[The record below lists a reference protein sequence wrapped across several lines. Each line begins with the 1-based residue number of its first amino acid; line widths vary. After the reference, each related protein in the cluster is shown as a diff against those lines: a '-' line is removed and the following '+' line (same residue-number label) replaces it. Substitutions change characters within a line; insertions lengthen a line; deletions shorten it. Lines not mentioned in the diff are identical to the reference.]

1 MLEARKIADRLSV
14 PMTDALLSCNPLDR
28 LDRVAYGRKQTV
40 GALRTR
46 GLIDEQGLWTFL
58 GREVAAIMS
67 LRRIIAR
74 RVQDRCTCGA
84 ARGLGTHDCET
95 VARIS

>member
-1 MLEARKIADRLSV
+1 MLEARKVADELSV
-14 PMTDALLSCNPLDR
+14 PMTDALLGVVS
-28 LDRVAYGRKQTV
+28 GRKQTV
-40 GALRTR
+40 VALRTR
-46 GLIDEQGLWTFL
+46 GLIDGQGMWTFL